1 MSAKLT
7 RQLIKLLC
15 GRIAYD
21 RGEAYY
27 RHKKVD
33 LTPVGQEGQQF
44 HAVVHDIDTCFVH
57 IDLSAKGKVAAQCS
71 CEVYTSLHNYC
82 KHIAAVLLA
91 IFDDQQHKEAEIER
105 EPALSPDALSTSP
118 SRPDSMGK
126 DVWLTRDLI
135 GLFDP
140 RSQRRKPAE
149 VRFDSRTRLQVEFIL
164 RPYTYRTQRRLLA
177 VELKLGVSRHY
188 IVKNILGFLD
198 LADRG
203 QSFSFTPQF
212 AYDPEKHSFDPQD
225 YEIIRELI
233 AIAKNEQIY
242 AGTIPSQ
249 PHGAG
254 RRQEERL
261 MVLPPYAWNRLLSL
275 FMSSSSVKVEARQG
289 GTIPLQLSYH
299 PLPLRFE
306 VRPSEDHGGIL
317 VFHGLDE
324 LELYADYGLV
334 RYEDAFIR
342 LEEEDCRRL
351 AEMKGMMDAS
361 RREYVHV
368 PGEQMEPF
376 MRRVVPGLAK
386 LGKIQVAEEIRSRIQ
401 VMPLKAKLF
410 LDRLRE
416 RLLAGVEFHYG
427 NVVLNPLE
435 SAEQQRGTEHI
446 LLRDDEQER
455 LILELMEGSG
465 FTRTESAYY
474 LDNEEAEY
482 DFLVH
487 MLPRLEQLVEVYATS
502 AVKVRV
508 KPAPAPPKVTLA
520 LGERTDWLE
529 LTFRLDGISEQ
540 EIREV
545 IQALAAKR
553 KYYRLPDG
561 ALLPLE
567 GAEFQEIV
575 QLMNDAGPFL
585 PSEKNGASFK
595 LPVARG
601 LQMLEEERYGS
612 LVHVDGDIEQML
624 SLLRHPEDMQVQIPP
639 GLAPVLRDYQR
650 LGFQWMSMLASFG
663 FGGVLAD
670 DMGLGKTLQSIAF
683 LLSKLDEIR
692 IERLPALIVAPA
704 SLVYNWRNELVRFAP
719 DIRCTIIDG
728 AKPDRVRL
736 LRDLE
741 ENDVL
746 ITSYPLLRMDVELFA
761 ESSFHTLI
769 LDEAQ
774 SFKNYATQ
782 TAKAVKTLR
791 ARHRFAL
798 TGTPIENS
806 LEELWSIY
814 DAVFPALF
822 QSRARFNDLRREQIA
837 RMIRPFMLRRLKSDV
852 LKELPEK
859 IESLQSSALLP
870 EQKKLYAAML
880 AQLQQDTLKHLNDD
894 SFEKNRIQI
903 LAGITRLRQ
912 LCCHPALF
920 VEGYQDSSAKYEQ
933 LLEIVEEALSAGKRM
948 LIFSQF
954 TEMLSLIGRELGYR
968 GIPFFYLDGKTPPEQ
983 RVELCSRFNEGEH
996 DVFLISLKAGGTGLN
1011 LTGADTVILYDLWWN
1026 PAVEQQAADR
1036 AHRMGQKQVVH
1047 VLRLVAENT
1056 VEQKMYELQQ
1066 KKMHLI
1072 DEVLHPDEESWS
1084 SLNEQ
1089 DIREILSL

>member
-7 RQLIKLLC
+7 RQFIKLLC

-33 LTPVGQEGQQF
+33 LTPVGQDGRQF
-44 HAVVHDIDTCFVH
+44 HAVVHDMDTCFVH
-57 IDLSAKGKVAAQCS
+57 IDLSAKGSLAAQCS
-71 CEVYTSLHNYC
+71 CDVYTSLHNYC

-91 IFDDQQHKEAEIER
+91 IFDEQQNRTPELETDRDEITGSLSAF
-105 EPALSPDALSTSP
+105 PA
-118 SRPDSMGK
+118 RPDSSGK
-126 DVWLTRDLI
+126 DIWLTRDLI

-140 RSQRRKPAE
+140 RSQRRKLAE
-149 VRFDSRTRLQVEFIL
+149 VRFDARTRLQVEFTL
-164 RPYTYRTQRRLLA
+164 RPHTYRTNRRLLA
-177 VELKLGVSRHY
+177 LEMKIGVFRLY
-188 IVKNILGFLD
+188 IVKNILSFLD
-198 LADRG
+198 LVDRG
-203 QSFSFTPQF
+203 QSFSFTSQF
-212 AYDPEKHSFDPQD
+212 TYDPEKHSFDSQD
-225 YEIIRELI
+225 YELIRELI
-233 AIAKNEQIY
+233 AISKNERIY
-242 AGTIPSQ
+242 SGITPSLL
-249 PHGAG
+249 HNGSG
-254 RRQEERL
+254 RQDDRL
-261 MVLPPYAWNRLLSL
+261 LILPPFAWSRLLSL
-275 FMSSSSVKVEARQG
+275 FLNSSSVKVDTGQG
-289 GTIPLQLSYH
+289 PTVPFQLSFQ
-299 PLPLRFE
+299 PLPLQFLIE
-306 VRPSEDHGGIL
+306 PSEDLGSVLHIN
-317 VFHGLDE
+317 GLEQLD
-324 LELYADYGLV
+324 LYADYGIVL
-334 RYEDAFIR
+334 YGDSFIR
-342 LEEEDCRRL
+342 LEEEECRRL
-351 AEMKGMMDAS
+351 AEMKGMMEAS
-361 RREYVHV
+361 QRDYIHV
-368 PGEQMEPF
+368 LGEQMEPF
-376 MRRVVPGLAK
+376 MRRVVPGMMK
-386 LGKIQVAEEIRSRIQ
+386 LGRVQVSEEVSSRIKRT
-401 VMPLKAKLF
+401 PLKAKLF
-410 LDRLRE
+410 LDRIRD
-416 RLLAGVEFHYG
+416 RMLAGLEFHYG
-427 NVVLNPLE
+427 SVVLNPLE
-435 SAEQQRGTEHI
+435 SAEQHRGSEHI

-465 FTRTESAYY
+465 FTKTESAYY

-487 MLPRLEQLVEVYATS
+487 MLPRLESLLEVFATS
-502 AVKVRV
+502 AVKVRIRPV
-508 KPAPAPPKVTLA
+508 SAPPKVSLA

-529 LTFRLDGISEQ
+529 LSFRLDGISDQ

-545 IQALAAKR
+545 IEALETKR

-561 ALLPLE
+561 ALMPLDN
-567 GAEFQEIV
+567 AAFQDIV
-575 QLMNDAGPFL
+575 QLMNEAGPFL
-585 PSEKNGASFK
+585 PSEKGGSSFR

-601 LQMLEEERYGS
+601 LQILDAERFGN
-612 LVHVDGDIEQML
+612 LVLVEDDIGKMVN
-624 SLLRHPEDMQVQIPP
+624 LLRHPEEMSAQIPAP
-639 GLAPVLRDYQR
+639 LAPLLREYQVI
-650 LGFQWMSMLASFG
+650 GFQWMNVLAAYG
-663 FGGVLAD
+663 FGGILAD

-683 LLSKLDEIR
+683 LLSKLDDIR
-692 IERLPALIVAPA
+692 SQRLPALIVAPA
-704 SLVYNWRNELVRFAP
+704 SLIYNWRNELLRFAP
-719 DIRCTIIDG
+719 DIRCVIIDG

-736 LRDLE
+736 LRDME

-746 ITSYPLLRMDVELFA
+746 ITSYPLLRMDIELFA
-761 ESSFHTLI
+761 DTSFHTLI

-782 TAKAVKTLR
+782 TAKAVKSLQ

-822 QSRARFNDLRREQIA
+822 QSRSRFNDLSREQVA

-859 IESLQSSALLP
+859 IESLQSSVLLP

-880 AQLQQDTLKHLNDD
+880 AQLQQDTLKHLNED

-903 LAGITRLRQ
+903 LAGLTRLRQ

-920 VEGYQDSSAKYEQ
+920 VDGYHDSSAKFEQ
-933 LLEIVEEALSAGKRM
+933 LLEIIEEALSAGKRM

-954 TEMLSLIGRELGYR
+954 TEMLGLIGRELGYR
-968 GIPFFYLDGKTPPEQ
+968 GVPFFYLDGKTPPVE
-983 RVELCSRFNEGEH
+983 RVELCTRFNEGEH

-1036 AHRMGQKQVVH
+1036 AHRLGQKQVVH
-1047 VLRLVAENT
+1047 VLRLVSENT
-1056 VEQKMYELQQ
+1056 VEQKMHELQQ

-1072 DEVLHPDEESWS
+1072 DEVLRPDEETWS

>member
-7 RQLIKLLC
+7 RQFIKLLC

-33 LTPVGQEGQQF
+33 LTPVGQDGQQF

-57 IDLSAKGKVAAQCS
+57 IDLSAKGNVAAQCS
-71 CEVYTSLHNYC
+71 CDVYTSLHNYC

-91 IFDDQQHKEAEIER
+91 IFDDQQHKGTEIEP
-105 EPALSPDALSTSP
+105 EPVIDSGSLSASP
-118 SRPDSMGK
+118 SRPDASSK

-135 GLFDP
+135 GLFNP
-140 RSQRRKPAE
+140 GSQRRKPAE

-164 RPYTYRTQRRLLA
+164 RPYAYRTHRRLLA
-177 VELKLGVSRHY
+177 VEMKLGVSRHY
-188 IVKNILGFLD
+188 IVKNILAFLD
-198 LADRG
+198 LVDRG
-203 QSFSFTPQF
+203 QAFSFTPQF

-225 YEIIRELI
+225 YEIIRDLI
-233 AIAKNEQIY
+233 AISKNEQIY
-242 AGTIPSQ
+242 SGAIPSQ
-249 PHGAG
+249 LHSG

-275 FMSSSSVKVEARQG
+275 FMNSSSVKVEDRQG
-289 GTIPLQLSYH
+289 RAVPLQLSYH

-317 VFHGLDE
+317 VIHGLEE

-334 RYEDAFIR
+334 RFEDAFIR
-342 LEEEDCRRL
+342 LEEEDCRQL
-351 AEMKGMMDAS
+351 AEMKGMMEAS

-386 LGKIQVAEEIRSRIQ
+386 LGKVQVAEEVNNRIKRT
-401 VMPLKAKLF
+401 PLKAKLF

-416 RLLAGVEFHYG
+416 RLLAGLEFHYG

-465 FTRTESAYY
+465 FTKTESAYY
-474 LDNEEAEY
+474 LDHEEAEY

-508 KPAPAPPKVTLA
+508 KPAPVPPKITLA

-545 IQALAAKR
+545 IQALEAKR

-561 ALLPLE
+561 ALMPLE
-567 GAEFQEIV
+567 SAEFQDIV

-585 PSEKNGASFK
+585 PLEKSGATFK

-601 LQMLEEERYGS
+601 LQIMEEERYGS
-612 LVHVDGDIEQML
+612 LIHLDGDIGTMI
-624 SLLRHPEDMQVQIPP
+624 SLLRHPEEMEVQIPS
-639 GLAPVLRDYQR
+639 GLVPVLRDYQR

-670 DMGLGKTLQSIAF
+670 DMGLGKTLQSITF
-683 LLSKLDEIR
+683 LLSKLEDIR
-692 IERLPALIVAPA
+692 LERRPALIVAPA

-761 ESSFHTLI
+761 DASFHTLI

-782 TAKAVKTLR
+782 TAKAVKTLQ
-791 ARHRFAL
+791 ASHRFAL

-822 QSRARFNDLRREQIA
+822 QSRARFNDLPREQIA

-920 VEGYQDSSAKYEQ
+920 VEGYEDSSAKYEQ
-933 LLEIVEEALSAGKRM
+933 LLEIIEEALSAGKRM
-948 LIFSQF
+948 LVFSQF

-983 RVELCSRFNEGEH
+983 RVELCSRFNDGEN
-996 DVFLISLKAGGTGLN
+996 DAFLISLKAGGTGLN

-1072 DEVLHPDEESWS
+1072 DEVLRPDEESWS